1 MEIITMGAITA
12 FAFLIL
18 LWKLGIYKFLRFDS
32 VTDLAVTAA
41 LTALF
46 AGTMSGMMIAAT
58 AGIMVSI
65 ALYAMRK
72 LSGVPQFSVKELFA
86 RG

>member
-12 FAFLIL
+12 CAFLIL
-18 LWKLGIYKFLRFDS
+18 LYKLGIYKFLRFDS
-32 VTDLAVTAA
+32 LTDLAVTAA
-41 LTALF
+41 LAMLF

-58 AGIMVSI
+58 AGIFVSL
-65 ALYAMRK
+65 ALYAMRVV
-72 LSGVPQFSVKELFA
+72 GGIPQFSVKELFV